1 MNISHLLLFCVF
13 SALCCGESGLIS
25 ANGPL
30 FTGPEGGNGRINCH
44 FNRPGSR
51 MSLCRNKCKDEDIL
65 IRTDKSWASNG
76 KYSIRYKEI
85 KSHAGAIV
93 SVLIRNLTQSD
104 SGWYFCGLGGSTG
117 RDSFE
122 DFEIRVSNEL
132 SDRNSNFIL
141 TNIEGKEVKRPCSRW
156 MNRTDMFFCRGK
168 CEREEDILIETNE
181 SSAQKG
187 RYSIMHQEGSTF
199 SVFATITDLVKS
211 DSGQY
216 RCGYG
221 KASSPES
228 FESFLILVDA
238 PTTKPT
244 TSFSSG
250 RSTMST
256 DFPEATS
263 QPSSAASKRTTTTT
277 TTTTTQTPSTHS
289 RSSTTSPVSQ
299 KESHDPATADAYQFT
314 AQDSSSNIPPNS
326 LPTVV
331 AVSSVGVTLLASS
344 LLLFYI
350 HKMKKKK
357 EEQL

>member
-1 MNISHLLLFCVF
+1 
-13 SALCCGESGLIS
+13 
-25 ANGPL
+25 GPL

-122 DFEIRVSNEL
+122 DFEIRVSN
-132 SDRNSNFIL
+132 
-141 TNIEGKEVKRPCSRW
+141 
-156 MNRTDMFFCRGK
+156 
-168 CEREEDILIETNE
+168 
-181 SSAQKG
+181 
-187 RYSIMHQEGSTF
+187 
-199 SVFATITDLVKS
+199 
-211 DSGQY
+211 
-216 RCGYG
+216 
-221 KASSPES
+221 
-228 FESFLILVDA
+228 A

-263 QPSSAASKRTTTTT
+263 QPSSAGKHRGDVISNFTF
-277 TTTTTQTPSTHS
+277 QN
-289 RSSTTSPVSQ
+289 
-299 KESHDPATADAYQFT
+299 FT
-314 AQDSSSNIPPNS
+314 AFPLSVLIQYLVLLQLLPNQTKLSNIS
-326 LPTVV
+326 QHQFHQLP
-331 AVSSVGVTLLASS
+331 
-344 LLLFYI
+344 
-350 HKMKKKK
+350 H
-357 EEQL
+357 